1 MTSTN
6 NNSDTISGTEKPKR
20 LIDYIDLLQKAKGL
34 SDQQIAEKL
43 GLEEA
48 RNLDPLR
55 TGLVIPSM
63 NILANI
69 CLEMGWDISDGL
81 MALSSDRDLDFN
93 LNMGKALEPFQLKNY
108 HDLVNAYD
116 EVKSGN
122 KSFVKLSSNGV
133 EVIIFTEK

>member
-1 MTSTN
+1 MISTN
-6 NNSDTISGTEKPKR
+6 KNSDTTSGSEKPKR

-43 GLEEA
+43 GLKEA
-48 RNLDPLR
+48 RNLELLR
-55 TGLVIPSM
+55 TGLFIPSM
-63 NILANI
+63 SILANM
-69 CLEMGWDISDGL
+69 CLEMSWDISDGL

>member
-6 NNSDTISGTEKPKR
+6 KNSDTTSGAEKPKR
-20 LIDYIDLLQKAKGL
+20 LIDHIDLLQKAKDL

-43 GLEEA
+43 GLKEA
-48 RNLDPLR
+48 RNLELLR
-55 TGLVIPSM
+55 TGLFIPSM
-63 NILANI
+63 SILANM

-93 LNMGKALEPFQLKNY
+93 HNMGKALEPFQLKNY